1 VDQKVE
7 LEHLCALVKEPTA
20 TNDIPQEGATTAETE
35 DTGMEVDVVALDH
48 IVENVTYGLVEPKTM
63 PLGRRRASPMPP
75 PSLTQQLR
83 ETQGTQDSLSFPPI
97 DKVGQLRASNL
108 DLKSRLASLV
118 EQYYQWKLACVLTV
132 DKNHQMALEF
142 KKINNEYLENNAK
155 REFGLTS

>member
-63 PLGRRRASPMPP
+63 PLGRRRASP
-75 PSLTQQLR
+75 
-83 ETQGTQDSLSFPPI
+83 
-97 DKVGQLRASNL
+97 
-108 DLKSRLASLV
+108 
-118 EQYYQWKLACVLTV
+118 
-132 DKNHQMALEF
+132 
-142 KKINNEYLENNAK
+142 KKIDNEYLENNAK